1 MQKWQQDWRWN
12 GIPVLVKQSSFLV
25 GNMYASALTAAAK
38 IQPKEFQNQWPI
50 PIRSLA
56 FSPVNRRPLP
66 VYGSMVIWALSMFLF
81 NNWSCKNSFWN
92 HRNPIPISD
101 YKIKADTFVQNTKQP
116 RFWQASMSPKST
128 SKALIGLM
136 SKILEFHWLNPILCL
151 SLFTRKGINAFH
163 YNTLILSHST
173 LGF

>member
-1 MQKWQQDWRWN
+1 MLYIKSQRL
-12 GIPVLVKQSSFLV
+12 PCLTH
-25 GNMYASALTAAAK
+25 ASALIAAAK
-38 IQPKEFQNQWPI
+38 IQPIKFQNQQAV

-56 FSPVNRRPLP
+56 FLPVDRRPHP
-66 VYGSMVIWALSMFLF
+66 VYGSMAMWALSMSLF
-81 NNWSCKNSFWN
+81 NNWSCKNNFGN

-136 SKILEFHWLNPILCL
+136 SKILEFHWLNMILSP

-163 YNTLILSHST
+163 YNTLILSHPT
-173 LGF
+173 LAF